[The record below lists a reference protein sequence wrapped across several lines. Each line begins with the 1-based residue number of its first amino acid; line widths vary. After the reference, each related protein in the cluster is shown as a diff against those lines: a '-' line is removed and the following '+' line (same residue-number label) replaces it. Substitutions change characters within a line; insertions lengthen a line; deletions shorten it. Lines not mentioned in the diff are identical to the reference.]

1 MIVLNWK
8 RVDFNLMY
16 GRIFLMM
23 RLVRHWNRLPR
34 DDVDA
39 LSLEVFKAG
48 SGGALSSLMLL
59 KDVPTMGLD

>member
-1 MIVLNWK
+1 
-8 RVDFNLMY
+8 
-16 GRIFLMM
+16 MM
-23 RLVRHWNRLPR
+23 SLVRHWNRLPR

-59 KDVPTMGLD
+59 KDVPAMGLD